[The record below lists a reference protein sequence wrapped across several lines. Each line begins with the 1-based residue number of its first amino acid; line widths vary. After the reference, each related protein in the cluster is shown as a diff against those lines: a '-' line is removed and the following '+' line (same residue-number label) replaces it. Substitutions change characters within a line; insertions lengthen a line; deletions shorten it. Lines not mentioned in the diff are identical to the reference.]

1 MKRLRKIFKAGAVLL
16 FVAVIIAGA
25 AIFLSGPKLPDN
37 TDEIIDAVMASD
49 LPELLEGETGYV
61 EVDGVRI
68 WYESIMPDRQPKA
81 AVLLFMGISNDALGW
96 PPDFI
101 DALVDEGYQVIRYD
115 YRGTGLSD
123 WVDDWQERPYA
134 LADLATDAVAI
145 LDSLDVAQAHVIGV
159 SMGGMVAQEFAIN
172 NPDRV
177 LTLNV
182 MMSSGN
188 IVDEDLPPISSD
200 ITFNLVKIAL
210 KYSVVPTERN
220 TIKLH
225 VASRMILRGA
235 ADYEVD
241 VREIAEQVLYN
252 LRKRQG
258 YNPGASQQ
266 HQEAVFRSGSRYEDL
281 AALDIPTLIIHG
293 VNDPFIPIA
302 HSEKLA
308 GVIPD
313 ARANWF
319 ENMGHD
325 IPSTLIDSVVTELVA
340 NFERNPG

>member
-1 MKRLRKIFKAGAVLL
+1 MKGLAKIVKASVVLL
-16 FVAVIIAGA
+16 LVVVAVAGVI
-25 AIFLSGPKLPDN
+25 IFLSGPKLSDN
-37 TDEIIDAVMASD
+37 TDEIIDAVMAAE
-49 LPELLEGETGYV
+49 LPELLQGETGYV
-61 EVDGVRI
+61 ESDGVRI
-68 WYESIMPDRQPKA
+68 WYESVMPDEPPKA

-101 DALVDEGYQVIRYD
+101 DSLVAEGYQVIRYD

-123 WVDDWQERPYA
+123 WVDDWQESPYA
-134 LADLATDAVAI
+134 LADLAKDAVAI
-145 LDSLDVAQAHVIGV
+145 LDSLDVERAHVIGV

-200 ITFNLVKIAL
+200 ITLDLIKIAL
-210 KYSVVPTERN
+210 KYGIFPTERN

-225 VASRMILRGA
+225 VASRMILRGE
-235 ADYEVD
+235 ADYEID

-252 LRKRQG
+252 LRERQG
-258 YNPGASQQ
+258 YNPDASQQ
-266 HQEAVFRSGSRYEDL
+266 HQTAVFRSGSRYEAL
-281 AALDIPTLIIHG
+281 AALDSPTLIVHG
-293 VNDPFIPIA
+293 VNDPFIPLA

-308 GVIPD
+308 AIIPH
-313 ARANWF
+313 ARAKWF

-325 IPSTLIDSVVTELVA
+325 IPSALIDSVVTELVA
-340 NFERNPG
+340 NFARNPD